1 MPKASSQL
9 AGQVGASTK
18 CWLDGPSFG
27 WLYQLTYMRAIAE
40 VPGST
45 CELYSVRKLTK
56 RYRQQQKEQK
66 RNNKQENS
74 SAANWFILS
83 VEGEK
88 FNIDKK
94 NRVLYRTVPE
104 FIRLINKAKAAAM
117 CPGYP

>member
-1 MPKASSQL
+1 
-9 AGQVGASTK
+9 
-18 CWLDGPSFG
+18 
-27 WLYQLTYMRAIAE
+27 MRAIAE

-66 RNNKQENS
+66 RNNKQVNS
-74 SAANWFILS
+74 AAANWFILS

-88 FNIDKK
+88 FKIDRQ

-117 CPGYP
+117 CPGHP